1 MRTPAIS
8 GSRPLTKLQPDSGI
22 AGPLHR
28 VVMLGQ
34 TEGDMLR
41 ATYKANKFV
50 GETESQA
57 VDVFLAEII
66 EVCRKHGMSISHD
79 DGQGAF
85 RVVRFNDADSDWL
98 MFAANK
104 TETA

>member
-1 MRTPAIS
+1 
-8 GSRPLTKLQPDSGI
+8 
-22 AGPLHR
+22 
-28 VVMLGQ
+28 MLDQ

-50 GETESQA
+50 GQVENES

-66 EVCRKHGMSISHD
+66 EVCRKHGMSISHE
-79 DGQGAF
+79 DGHGAF
-85 RVVRFNDADSDWL
+85 EVVRFNDADSDWL
-98 MFAANK
+98 MCAANK